1 MRQPSHL
8 VVMLFGERQ
17 KHPKPP
23 RIRSADSAVARL
35 TSASTDRARGL
46 RPPATALGNLR
57 AHRITVL
64 RAAAATL
71 SAGSPDSG
79 EAVAGLHR

>member
-1 MRQPSHL
+1 MPCWAVGRIFRIVVDRAFEPLRQPSHL

-35 TSASTDRARGL
+35 TSASTDCARGL
-46 RPPATALGNLR
+46 RSPATALGE
-57 AHRITVL
+57 
-64 RAAAATL
+64 
-71 SAGSPDSG
+71 P
-79 EAVAGLHR
+79 